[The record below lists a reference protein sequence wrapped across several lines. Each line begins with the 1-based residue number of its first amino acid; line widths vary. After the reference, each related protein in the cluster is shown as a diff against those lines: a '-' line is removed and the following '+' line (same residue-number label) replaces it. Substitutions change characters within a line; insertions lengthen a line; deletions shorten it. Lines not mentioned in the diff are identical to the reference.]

1 MSGSASGARAVAEG
15 RPLPADEP
23 LGLSVHSLPAPGA
36 ALARQRARGRW
47 QTLVVLLVCAAPVV
61 ASYLAY
67 YVIRPGS
74 PAAAYGTL
82 IDPPQA
88 MPDAVGRT
96 LDGQPQRLRDAVGQW
111 LLVVVDG
118 GGCAAACEKRLF
130 LQRQLREM
138 LGRDRDRVDKLWL
151 VVDAAEPAAALRDAL
166 AATPA
171 MTVLRLPRAKVE
183 GWLEPAAG
191 RSLEDHLYIVDPLG
205 NWMLREPPD
214 ADPSRVKRDLDRL
227 LRASAG
233 WDQPGHQRPID
244 TPPGQPSP
252 AARN

>member
-1 MSGSASGARAVAEG
+1 MADG

-23 LGLSVHSLPAPGA
+23 LGLSVHSLPAPGT

-47 QTLVVLLVCAAPVV
+47 QTLLVLLVCAAPVV

-67 YVIRPGS
+67 YVIRPSGH
-74 PAAAYGTL
+74 AAAYGAL
-82 IDPPQA
+82 IDPPRP
-88 MPDAVGRT
+88 MPGAVGRT
-96 LDGQPQRLRDAVGQW
+96 LDGMPRQLRDSVGQW
-111 LLVVVDG
+111 LLVVVDSG
-118 GGCAAACEKRLF
+118 RCTAACEMRLF

-138 LGRDRDRVDKLWL
+138 LGRERDRVDKLWL
-151 VVDAAEPAAALRDAL
+151 VVDEVEPTAALRDAL

-171 MTVLRLPRAKVE
+171 MTVLRLPREAVA
-183 GWLEPAAG
+183 GWLQPAAG
-191 RSLEDHLYIVDPLG
+191 QVLEDHLYIVDPLG

-233 WDQPGHQRPID
+233 WDQPGYQRPID
-244 TPPGQPSP
+244 ALPGQPSP
-252 AARN
+252 AARH